1 MARQELVVDAGCFLW
16 FEGLR
21 QGALR
26 ARGAAL
32 LGALGSFVDIRM
44 IHEQLMGTQVLFL
57 IPAFSYQAEALC
69 EIAKELPKFSSGA
82 VIAAEELP
90 AHEEGQVLC
99 EGKLGIQSVLE
110 MAGFA
115 GAPLRVGGDEA

>member
-1 MARQELVVDAGCFLW
+1 
-16 FEGLR
+16 
-21 QGALR
+21 
-26 ARGAAL
+26 
-32 LGALGSFVDIRM
+32 M

-57 IPAFSYQAEALC
+57 IPVFSYQAEALC